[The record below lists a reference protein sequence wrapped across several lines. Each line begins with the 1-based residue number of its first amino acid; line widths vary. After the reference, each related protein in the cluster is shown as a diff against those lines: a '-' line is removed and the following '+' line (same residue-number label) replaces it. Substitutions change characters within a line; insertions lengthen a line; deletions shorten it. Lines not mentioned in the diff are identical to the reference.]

1 MPSLIK
7 SEPADPASP
16 LSDDAVGSLVKALMT
31 LKPGLIQSVLSAG
44 KVPDGNIE
52 PRSNLSPPVSSQTPV
67 AMVTTTPT
75 KNFPAMRAPLSTSNS
90 VLIPTPIIAH
100 SRPGNTV
107 SSHYPHI
114 STPTLHTQTAQTS
127 QIISSTAN
135 LPPCSTPA
143 LSTSLPQLVPV
154 SSEFSSLVAAPAS
167 TSVMNSGSP
176 TSLYSDLRTS
186 TSNQISSISDI
197 LNSNSLV
204 TTNVSFPY
212 ININLNSSDCLRLIS
227 FKEILEMYLPLSSFV
242 LFPLQSCNRI

>member
-114 STPTLHTQTAQTS
+114 STPTLHTQTAQTTHLIS
-127 QIISSTAN
+127 SSTAN
-135 LPPCSTPA
+135 LPPCSTPP

-204 TTNVSFPY
+204 TTNVSFPNIY
-212 ININLNSSDCLRLIS
+212 INLNSSVFR
-227 FKEILEMYLPLSSFV
+227 LSSFD
-242 LFPLQSCNRI
+242 FI